1 MFCKKGALRNS
12 TKFKGK
18 DLWQSLFFNFINPRM
33 HKMGPWGSKH
43 YIFGVHFC
51 WNETAVSVARR
62 CFVKKLLLEIP
73 QNSKGKTCGRVSF
86 LNLLTLICIKWV
98 PAEDHVFGD
107 QFYSKN
113 ARKLRFHVFL
123 HFNAREHMILS
134 FYLKWIEFTRNC
146 ELVLI

>member
-1 MFCKKGALRNS
+1 MFPHVSKWYEDDAAIIFL
-12 TKFKGK
+12 
-18 DLWQSLFFNFINPRM
+18 NPHI
-33 HKMGPWGSKH
+33 HKMGPRGSKH
-43 YIFGVHFC
+43 YIFGDHFC

-62 CFVKKLLLEIP
+62 YSVKKVLLEIP
-73 QNSKGKTCGRVSF
+73 QNLKEKTCGRVS
-86 LNLLTLICIKWV
+86 LLTLLTLICIKWV
-98 PAEDHVFGD
+98 PADPSTHIFGD

-113 ARKLRFHVFL
+113 ARKLKFHVFL